1 MLALIPNFTPVGSCR
16 APGLFQ
22 SLYGPSNNAG
32 PLGSNYC
39 DKWGQIGLL
48 CLSLEFKSVS
58 VFVCG
63 SATDSKPLKWNLDL
77 QWKFKLQIK
86 VNVVGALA
94 RGNTEEAITEA
105 TEVHRSDLSCRKL
118 PHAWHMD
125 HSKRNDSCC
134 RGFACSR
141 QQRHA
146 HVPLESSGSVQFSQ
160 LYSQHPLSLIPARH
174 PQRKT

>member
-1 MLALIPNFTPVGSCR
+1 MLALIPNFIPVGSCP

-48 CLSLEFKSVS
+48 CLSLEFKSAS

-105 TEVHRSDLSCRKL
+105 MEVHRSDLSCRKL

-125 HSKRNDSCC
+125 HSERNNSCC
-134 RGFACSR
+134 KGFACSC

-146 HVPLESSGSVQFSQ
+146 LVPLESSGSVQF
-160 LYSQHPLSLIPARH
+160 
-174 PQRKT
+174 